1 MTALIRHTGYMTATH
16 LLQLWRQPWWIA
28 VTLVQPVIWLLL
40 FGSLFEVVSD
50 IPGFGTESY
59 IEYLAPGIIVMT
71 AFFSAGWGG
80 MPVIEDLDRG
90 VTDRLLVTPISRG
103 ALIAGRAAQNSVTI
117 AIQSLI
123 IVGIALVAGAGFAN
137 GVPGV
142 LAMIG
147 IAVLIGACFGTLSIG
162 FALTARKEETL
173 IATLTFLQLPLSF
186 LSSTFMQPQLMPDWM
201 RTVGDFNPLEWA
213 VEAARAAA
221 LGDGGWDVVLTRAGL
236 LTGFLALCAW
246 FALRALERYQR
257 SL

>member
-1 MTALIRHTGYMTATH
+1 MTALRHTGYTTATH
-16 LLQLWRQPWWIA
+16 LRQLWRQPWWIA

-50 IPGFGTESY
+50 IPGFGRDSY
-59 IEYLAPGIIVMT
+59 VEYLAPGIVVMT
-71 AFFSAGWGG
+71 AFFSAGWSG

-90 VTDRLLVTPISRG
+90 VTDRLLVSPVSRG
-103 ALIAGRAAQNSVTI
+103 ALLAGRVAQNSVTI

-123 IVGIALVAGAGFAN
+123 IVGISLLAGATFPGGLVGVAALV
-137 GVPGV
+137 GV
-142 LAMIG
+142 
-147 IAVLIGACFGTLSIG
+147 AVLIGACFGTLSIG
-162 FALTARKEETL
+162 FALSARKEETL

-186 LSSTFMQPQLMPDWM
+186 ISSTFMASSLMPDWM
-201 RTVGDFNPLEWA
+201 DTAADFNPLEWA

-221 LGDGGWDVVLTRAGL
+221 LGDGGWDVVLTRCGL
-236 LTGFLALCAW
+236 LAGFLALCAW

>member
-1 MTALIRHTGYMTATH
+1 MTALRHTRYMTATH

-50 IPGFGTESY
+50 IPGFGSESY
-59 IEYLAPGIIVMT
+59 IEYLAPGIVVM
-71 AFFSAGWGG
+71 
-80 MPVIEDLDRG
+80 
-90 VTDRLLVTPISRG
+90 
-103 ALIAGRAAQNSVTI
+103 LIAGRVAQNSVTI

-123 IVGIALVAGAGFAN
+123 IVGIALVAGAGFPN
-137 GVPGV
+137 GVGGV

-147 IAVLIGACFGTLSIG
+147 VAVLIGACFGTLSIG
-162 FALTARKEETL
+162 FAHVARKEETL

-186 LSSTFMQPQLMPDWM
+186 LSSTFMQPALMPDWM
-201 RTVGDFNPLEWA
+201 RSVADFNPLEWA

-221 LGDGGWDVVLTRAGL
+221 LGHGGWDVVVTRSGL
-236 LTGFLALCAW
+236 LLAFLALCAW
-246 FALRALERYQR
+246 FALWAQERYQR

>member
-1 MTALIRHTGYMTATH
+1 MTALRHTRYMTATH

-59 IEYLAPGIIVMT
+59 VEYLAPGIVVMT
-71 AFFSAGWGG
+71 AFFSAGWSG

-103 ALIAGRAAQNSVTI
+103 ALIAGRVAQNSVTI

-123 IVGIALVAGAGFAN
+123 IVGIALVAGAGFPE

-147 IAVLIGACFGTLSIG
+147 VAVLIGACFGTLSIG
-162 FALTARKEETL
+162 FGFVARKEESL
-173 IATLTFLQLPLSF
+173 IAAVTFLQLPLSF
-186 LSSTFMQPQLMPDWM
+186 LSSTFMQPALMPDWM
-201 RTVGDFNPLEWA
+201 RSVADFNPLEWA

-221 LGDGGWDVVLTRAGL
+221 LGHGGWDVVVTRSAL
-236 LTGFLALCAW
+236 LLAFLALCAW
-246 FALRALERYQR
+246 FALWAQERYQR
-257 SL
+257 VL

>member
-28 VTLVQPVIWLLL
+28 VTLVQPIIWLLL

-59 IEYLAPGIIVMT
+59 VEFIAPGIIVMT

-103 ALIAGRAAQNSVTI
+103 ALIAGRVAQNSVTI

-137 GVPGV
+137 GVPGIV
-142 LAMIG
+142 AMIG
-147 IAVLIGACFGTLSIG
+147 VAVLIGACFGTLS
-162 FALTARKEETL
+162 
-173 IATLTFLQLPLSF
+173 FLQLPLSF

-201 RTVGDFNPLEWA
+201 RTVADFNPLEWA